1 LSIRISI
8 VSPSITSMMRA
19 DSDGAE
25 VVAEESVVHA
35 VSATHRHAD
44 TATATTWNRVD
55 LRDVR

>member
-1 LSIRISI
+1 
-8 VSPSITSMMRA
+8 MMRA

>member
-1 LSIRISI
+1 
-8 VSPSITSMMRA
+8 MMRA

-35 VSATHRHAD
+35 ASAAHRHAV
-44 TATATTWNRVD
+44 TATATTRNRVD